1 MPDTVVE
8 SVTVQKGELRIIYLF
23 RDEGMG
29 GGGGG
34 CGVVGGHGG
43 LEGGRS
49 LTCPCW
55 REGEVF
61 M

>member
-29 GGGGG
+29 GGGD
-34 CGVVGGHGG
+34 VVLLVAMGD
-43 LEGGRS
+43 
-49 LTCPCW
+49 W
-55 REGEVF
+55 REVVA
-61 M
+61 